1 MGSTFVFYSS
11 ILFEKRQ
18 IKDCERYV
26 LALSSRHLI
35 SSGKRFKNQKSSH
48 LSCSL
53 RLIALKNNEIAGLE
67 NPYYHNTVFTK
78 TSHMIDKDKLILKM
92 AIGSR
97 SNKRS
102 WSMMKGSQ
110 KERRD
115 SSRVC
120 CIYTLCVSVFSPDQ

>member
-18 IKDCERYV
+18 MKDC
-26 LALSSRHLI
+26 
-35 SSGKRFKNQKSSH
+35 KRLKNQKSSH

-78 TSHMIDKDKLILKM
+78 TSHMIDKDNLILEM
-92 AIGSR
+92 AIGYDLFLLR
-97 SNKRS
+97 CPGVTREA
-102 WSMMKGSQ
+102 G
-110 KERRD
+110 
-115 SSRVC
+115 V
-120 CIYTLCVSVFSPDQ
+120 

>member
-18 IKDCERYV
+18 MKDCKRYV
-26 LALSSRHLI
+26 LALSSRHLMLI
-35 SSGKRFKNQKSSH
+35 SSGKRLKNQKSSH
-48 LSCSL
+48 LSSSL

-67 NPYYHNTVFTK
+67 NSYYDNTVFTK
-78 TSHMIDKDKLILKM
+78 TSHMIDKDKLILEM
-92 AIGSR
+92 SIGSR

-110 KERRD
+110 K
-115 SSRVC
+115 
-120 CIYTLCVSVFSPDQ
+120 

>member
-18 IKDCERYV
+18 MKDCERIIYTMYTHV
-26 LALSSRHLI
+26 V
-35 SSGKRFKNQKSSH
+35 GKRLKNQKSSH

-67 NPYYHNTVFTK
+67 NTVFTK
-78 TSHMIDKDKLILKM
+78 TSHMIDKDKLILEM

-110 KERRD
+110 K
-115 SSRVC
+115 
-120 CIYTLCVSVFSPDQ
+120 

>member
-1 MGSTFVFYSS
+1 DDNEVMGSTFVFYSS

-18 IKDCERYV
+18 MKDCKRIIYIMYT
-26 LALSSRHLI
+26 HI
-35 SSGKRFKNQKSSH
+35 SSGKRLKNQKSSH

-78 TSHMIDKDKLILKM
+78 TSHMIDKDNLILEM

-115 SSRVC
+115 SSRVL
-120 CIYTLCVSVFSPDQ
+120 INLFGGQ

>member
-18 IKDCERYV
+18 MKDCERIISTMYT
-26 LALSSRHLI
+26 HI
-35 SSGKRFKNQKSSH
+35 SSAKRLKNQKSSH

-110 KERRD
+110 K
-115 SSRVC
+115 
-120 CIYTLCVSVFSPDQ
+120 